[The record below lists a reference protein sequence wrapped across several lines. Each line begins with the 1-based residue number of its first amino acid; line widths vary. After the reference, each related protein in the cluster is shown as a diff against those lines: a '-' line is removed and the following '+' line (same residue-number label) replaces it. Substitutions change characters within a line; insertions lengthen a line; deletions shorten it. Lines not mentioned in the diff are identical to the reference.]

1 MKKISLVLGLALLS
15 MHLVSAQQK
24 PKYIFYMIGDGMGLN
39 QVNLTEMYLA
49 ETEGRIGI
57 SPLVFSQFPVASFA
71 TSYSSSNGVT
81 DSGAGGTAL
90 AVGHKTKNGVIG
102 MDSTRTKPLKSIAYI
117 AKEKGMKVGI
127 TTSVS
132 IDHATP
138 AAFYANQPD
147 RNMYYEIANDIV
159 KSNFDFFGGAGF
171 LKPEENHK
179 KEKVASIIPV
189 LQKSGYTVAKGF
201 DSYNQVKGKSSKI
214 ILTNNEQGDAGSL
227 KYALDRKEGDLTLQQ
242 ITKAAIE
249 SLKKDNNNGF
259 FLMVEGGKIDWA
271 CHAND
276 GATAVQEVLDFN
288 QSVKEALAFYEQHPN
303 ETLIIVTADH
313 ETGGMVLGI
322 GSSKL
327 SFKNLAL
334 QKTSQSELSTKIS
347 ALRTS
352 TPNASWEQ
360 VKQLLS
366 DQLGLWSTA
375 QVSKDDE
382 KSLHETYL
390 KSFVNHESEQ
400 SKSLYATDDKLATLA
415 VKALNKASTLGWG
428 SGNHSASYIPIFAI
442 GAGSEKFTHKM
453 ENIDIPKKVAE
464 LLGGQLD

>member
-1 MKKISLVLGLALLS
+1 MKKISLLLGLALLS
-15 MHLVSAQQK
+15 MSFANAQQR

-57 SPLVFSQFPVASFA
+57 SPLVFTQFPVASFA
-71 TSYSSSNGVT
+71 TSYSTSNGVT

-102 MDSTRTKPLKSIAYI
+102 MDSTKTKSLKSIAYI
-117 AKEKGMKVGI
+117 AQEKGMKVGI

-138 AAFYANQPD
+138 ASFYANQPD
-147 RNMYYEIANDIV
+147 RDMYYEIANDIV
-159 KSNFDFFGGAGF
+159 KSNFDFFGGSGF

-179 KEKVASIIPV
+179 KEKVTPIIPI
-189 LQKSGYTVAKGF
+189 LQKKGYTVARGF
-201 DSYNQVKGKSSKI
+201 DEYNKMKGNGNKI
-214 ILTNNEQGDAGSL
+214 ILTNPEKEDATSL
-227 KYALDRKEGDLTLQQ
+227 KYALDQKDGDLTLQQ

-249 SLKKDNNNGF
+249 SLNKDNSKGF

-276 GATAVQEVLDFN
+276 GATAVKEVLDFN
-288 QSVKEALAFYEQHPN
+288 LAVKEAFAFYQQHPE

-313 ETGGMVLGI
+313 ETGGMTLGT

-334 QKTSQSELSTKIS
+334 QKTSQSELSAKIS

-352 TPNASWEQ
+352 SPNASWEN
-360 VKQLLS
+360 VKTLLS
-366 DQLGLWSTA
+366 DQLGLWSA
-375 QVSKDDE
+375 IQVSKEDE
-382 KSLHETYL
+382 KLLHDTYL

-453 ENIDIPKKVAE
+453 ENVDIPKKVAD